1 MDKSNLLNNNSPTEY
16 EVKEV
21 VGDYGVY
28 AHYKHPQP
36 HSELLLICNS
46 RHNAL
51 LIKDIMD
58 CDKKCIAYEAPCRDD
73 EDELDTANGNIVG
86 YLDDLF
92 HAKEMHILD
101 NGYDS
106 LDIILR
112 GVGRMAQ
119 LTENEMRAISEMK
132 ATQEVN
138 ITRKFLG
145 KTLWKVEL

>member
-16 EVKEV
+16 EVKEI

-36 HSELLLICNS
+36 HSDLLLICNS

-58 CDKKCIAYEAPCRDD
+58 CDKNCIAYEAPCRDD

-92 HAKEMHILD
+92 HAKEMDILD